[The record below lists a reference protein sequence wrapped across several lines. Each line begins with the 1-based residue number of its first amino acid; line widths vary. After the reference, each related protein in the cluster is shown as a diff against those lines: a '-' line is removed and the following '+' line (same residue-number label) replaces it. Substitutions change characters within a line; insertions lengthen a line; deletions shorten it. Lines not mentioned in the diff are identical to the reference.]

1 MSLGLNA
8 AQSQSWIIRV
18 RFARIRISNH
28 IFDPNSVMATLPSS
42 IRARSMPRSA
52 IREMM
57 ALAAGRP
64 DVIHLEVGEP
74 DAPTPAHII
83 KGAFEAAQAGW
94 TKYSANAGLPTLRA
108 LIASRM
114 SGRWGVQVVPDQVVV
129 TTGAV
134 GAVYS
139 AISTVVD
146 AGDEILLPD
155 PGWPN
160 YESMA
165 HLLHVKAVRYN
176 LLAKNGFLPDP
187 DDIESRIT
195 EKTKVILI
203 NTPTNPTGAVFP
215 ERLMARLADIAQNR
229 GVYLISDEIYEDIVF
244 EGQHVSAGSLGI
256 GDRTFVVSGLSKSY
270 SMTGW
275 RLGWLI
281 CGSELAHVASSLQES
296 LTSCASTISQK
307 AGEVALS
314 GSQDFTRTFCGNY
327 RRRRDILVQVFSNT
341 GVLPAVPAGA
351 FYALIDISSTGLS
364 SFDFAKRLLLEYSVA
379 CVPGGTFG
387 QSCEQFVRVA
397 FTIDD
402 DQLREGLLRLRAF
415 IESRTR

>member
-1 MSLGLNA
+1 MA
-8 AQSQSWIIRV
+8 A
-18 RFARIRISNH
+18 
-28 IFDPNSVMATLPSS
+28 LPYS

-64 DVIHLEVGEP
+64 DVIHLEVGDP
-74 DAPTPAHII
+74 DAPTPDHII
-83 KGAFEAAQAGW
+83 KGAFEAVQAGW

-108 LIASRM
+108 LIARRASW
-114 SGRWGVQVVPDQVVV
+114 RWGVQVVPDQVVI

-134 GAVYS
+134 GAVYT

-146 AGDEILLPD
+146 ADDEILLPD

-165 HLLHVKAVRYN
+165 HLLNIKVLRYN
-176 LLAKNGFLPDP
+176 LLARKGFLPDP
-187 DDIESRIT
+187 DDIESKIT
-195 EKTKVILI
+195 AKTKVILI
-203 NTPTNPTGAVFP
+203 NTPANPTGVVFP
-215 ERLMARLADIAQNR
+215 GRLMARLADIAQSR

-281 CGSELAHVASSLQES
+281 CAPELAHVASTLQEP

-307 AGEVALS
+307 AGEAALS
-314 GSQDFTRTFCGNY
+314 GPQDITRTFCRNY
-327 RRRRDILVQVFSNT
+327 RRRRDILVQVFCNSKL
-341 GVLPAVPAGA
+341 LPIVPAGA
-351 FYALIDISSTGLS
+351 FYALIDISPTGLS
-364 SFDFAKRLLLEYSVA
+364 SFDFAKRLLPDCSVA
-379 CVPGGTFG
+379 CAPGSTFG

-397 FTIDD
+397 FTTRD
-402 DQLREGLLRLRAF
+402 DQLHEGLVRLRAF
-415 IESRTR
+415 IESNSC